1 MKKGVFH
8 NSVLTLI
15 RQVLSIG
22 FGLLATMIIAR
33 VLGAEGQGKYTLA
46 ILLPTLLYTLLNSGL
61 SASTVYFIGKG
72 KYTDDEVYS
81 TNLLSS
87 LLLSAFSM
95 LVGGVIVLF
104 FKEYFF
110 EGLASQLLV
119 YTLLILPLIFLQ
131 RNLQTIFQGKEEF
144 EKFNLIVILNQ
155 FGLLFF
161 SFVFL
166 YVLDLGLIGAIFS
179 FASSQLIMLF
189 ASFYFLHQS
198 YGLFWP
204 KKYSIQYFKE
214 GFTFGV
220 KGHLSNVL
228 SFVNYRIDMFLI
240 AYFIDDVAV
249 GIYSIAVLLVE
260 RVWLVSQSVSTVLF
274 ARVANLNTDFERNRF
289 TSLAA
294 RNTFF
299 ITFLGGL
306 FLAIF
311 SHWIIV
317 ILFGD
322 EYVNSII
329 PFLYMI
335 PGVVIFSL
343 GKVLANDFTGRG
355 YPEINTYIAFVVA
368 LTNFGLNIWL
378 IPTYGIKGAALAT
391 STSYILDSTIKSII
405 FSIKNKVSILDIV
418 IIKMSDFQLFKTEF
432 LKLYKSIKR

>member
-1 MKKGVFH
+1 MSKGVFH

-15 RQVLSIG
+15 RQVLSIV

-61 SASTVYFIGKG
+61 SSSTVYFIGKG

-95 LVGGVIVLF
+95 IFGGVIVLF

-110 EGLASQLLV
+110 EGLASQLLL
-119 YTLLILPLIFLQ
+119 YTLMILPLIFLQ

-161 SFVFL
+161 SFLFL
-166 YVLDLGLIGAIFS
+166 YVLDLGLTGAIFS
-179 FASSQLIMLF
+179 FASSQMLMLF
-189 ASFYFLHQS
+189 ASFYFLRQS
-198 YGLFWP
+198 FGLLLP
-204 KKYSIQYFKE
+204 KKYSIQYLKE
-214 GFTFGV
+214 GFTFGL
-220 KGHLSNVL
+220 KGHLSNIL
-228 SFVNYRIDMFLI
+228 SFINYRVDMFLI

-274 ARVANLNTDFERNRF
+274 ARVANLNTDLEKNRF

-329 PFLYMI
+329 PFLFMI

-378 IPTYGIKGAALAT
+378 IPAYGIKGAALAT
-391 STSYILDSTIKSII
+391 SSSYILDTCIKSVV
-405 FSIKNKVSILDIV
+405 FSIKNKVSILDIFL
-418 IIKMSDFQLFKTEF
+418 IKISDFQLYKTEF
-432 LKLYKSIKR
+432 LKLYKLIKR

>member
-214 GFTFGV
+214 GLTFGV

-274 ARVANLNTDFERNRF
+274 ARVANLNTDLERNRF

-391 STSYILDSTIKSII
+391 STSYILDSTIKSIV

-418 IIKMSDFQLFKTEF
+418 IIKMSDFQLYKTEF